1 VLVPKIGNKMR
12 YDLQIIASW
21 IEPGAKVLDLGCGE
35 GDLLKFLINHKQV
48 TGSGIEHDE
57 GKVAECIAK
66 GLSVLQGDINK
77 EVLDYPDNTYD
88 YVILSQ
94 TLQQVYEPDTLIRAM
109 MRIGQKG
116 IVSFPNFSHWRIR
129 SQLFLTGYA
138 PMTKQLPYE
147 WYNTPNIR
155 VITIRDFRKFTREVG
170 FTILKEV
177 AINTQSENRFGRV
190 IKAFQNLRATY
201 GIYLIGNG
209 T

>member
-1 VLVPKIGNKMR
+1 MR

-170 FTILKEV
+170 FTILKEI

>member
-1 VLVPKIGNKMR
+1 MLVPKIGNKMR

-48 TGSGIEHDE
+48 AGSGIEHDE

>member
-1 VLVPKIGNKMR
+1 MR

-155 VITIRDFRKFTREVG
+155 VITIKDFKKFTREVG